1 MVDVIE
7 FDGVRKTYRVR
18 GQEVLALEVERL
30 TIERG
35 EVFGIVGHSGAG
47 KSTLLR
53 LVNLLERP
61 SQGRVVV
68 EGEDVTRLAPRSCA
82 PSAGASA

>member
-1 MVDVIE
+1 MIE

-18 GQEVLALEVERL
+18 GQEILALEVERL

-61 SQGRVVV
+61 SQQ
-68 EGEDVTRLAPRSCA
+68 
-82 PSAGASA
+82 